1 MYCSSHNGS
10 LLMPVELG
18 NIVEKIAET
27 LRDNEKIVF
36 AILFG
41 SYARGLINVHSDV
54 DLAIYFKER
63 PSFDELSE
71 LISSIALALNVPE
84 DKIDILI
91 LDDDVP
97 YELRYKVFRDGIPIL
112 INDENEFKRYRDKS
126 ISLYLDFKVFK
137 QKFDLDRK
145 YIMAL
150 KRSFYGRS
158 DN

>member
-1 MYCSSHNGS
+1 MLIKFEG
-10 LLMPVELG
+10 
-18 NIVEKIAET
+18 IVDKVAKA
-27 LRDNEKIVF
+27 LKDNENIVF

-41 SYARGLINVHSDV
+41 SYAKNLINIHSDI

-112 INDENEFKRYRDKS
+112 INDENEFKRYRDES

-150 KRSFYGRS
+150 KRLFYGRS